1 MKKKMF
7 IIISISVLIDQF
19 IKYLVRNTLM
29 GIEKTII
36 PNFFYLT
43 GVKNTGGAFSILE
56 SNSLLLAFIG
66 ILVVLGIIFYLKD
79 NVNNK
84 NYLPYSLLLGGI
96 LGNIIDRIVFNG
108 VYDYIGLIFFSYHYP
123 VFNIAD
129 TLIVGGIIIL
139 ILLEVWGEKD
149 GTRSK

>member
-1 MKKKMF
+1 
-7 IIISISVLIDQF
+7 
-19 IKYLVRNTLM
+19 M

-96 LGNIIDRIVFNG
+96 LGNIIDRIVFNA